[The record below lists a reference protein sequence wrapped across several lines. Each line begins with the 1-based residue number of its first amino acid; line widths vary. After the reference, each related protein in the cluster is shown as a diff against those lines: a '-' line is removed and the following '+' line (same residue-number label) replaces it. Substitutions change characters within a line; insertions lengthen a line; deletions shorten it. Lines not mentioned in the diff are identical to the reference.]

1 MAEYSPRGLA
11 NIIWAL
17 AKLQHYPEPELRALL
32 LDTFVERLPT
42 AVPQPAGAAA
52 AADGGDAD
60 PADEAPPG
68 SPPAS
73 PASSAAAEA
82 TADAFAAPGDAVPQ
96 LGAPADGAAAPGEA
110 TVAAQALL
118 AAPPVPADGAPAAAT
133 APPVTPLLSLTQVQA
148 LLTHLCANLSRAM
161 VQTISN
167 SLWAVVV
174 LQHEHS
180 WCMCGS
186 LMQVQ
191 LLLHTFCQQP
201 REALP
206 GHIQPVIRCMS
217 QLATACAVHNGD
229 AWLMWQPPVLQRLLG
244 HLFSQRSHMEQHH
257 VSSVLRDVAQV
268 ACLLMLLQRRKLEA
282 SAKAEGRPP
291 LGPRAADDM
300 LSALAAGA
308 GPPDTASTMLALG
321 MLRPQLSDMGLL
333 PSVQHL
339 CGMLSLMASHNQA
352 ELDGRLTAAAAAVG
366 AVPAGADVNRALSED
381 PLAAGP
387 TAFALLTAPPPPP
400 PVAPAAAPAP
410 AADAH
415 AQAQQAGEGLGVF
428 SQAADQA
435 ARALAGGVGPGIG
448 PGAAAGAGALPS
460 APTAAAGSIGSS
472 SGSSGSLPANVEAAA
487 AALRQQLALQSQQQ
501 GADSGT
507 AAGGLGGS
515 LLVGGAL
522 SALGHR
528 AAASPAAAA
537 PALAPAIPAPLTP
550 QLQLLPHAG
559 LRAAGQPGA
568 PPQPHLAAAM
578 MAGGGIP
585 GRYGGGGAGGSFG
598 PPPGSSTDVGMSADW
613 VHQEAA
619 AKQLT
624 HHIVS
629 AESVWAL
636 VDIYNANKTLMDS
649 IHLTACITRLSK
661 VLGSRPAA
669 NSPAQAMA
677 EQLLPQIGQQL
688 TPMLPSC
695 NARGLANVLWGYG
708 RLRMR
713 PEDTSLVVLLQQFI
727 KHLAEATSRD
737 CAVVLW
743 SLARLSE
750 SQAGAGVAPELLQ
763 RTL

>member
-1 MAEYSPRGLA
+1 LHNTAALPSPEA
-11 NIIWAL
+11 QPTTTPSAL
-17 AKLQHYPEPELRALL
+17 QDVSNVLWGVAKL
-32 LDTFVERLPT
+32 TKERSSSLAPPT
-42 AVPQPAGAAA
+42 AAAGAPPAPVPEPAGAAA

-321 MLRPQLSDMGLL
+321 ILRPQLSDMGLL

-339 CGMLSLMASHNQA
+339 CGMLSLMASHNQV
-352 ELDGRLTAAAAAVG
+352 RVR
-366 AVPAGADVNRALSED
+366 PAI
-381 PLAAGP
+381 GP
-387 TAFALLTAPPPPP
+387 FSGHCSHPCLCTTHAALLQPNATERRR
-400 PVAPAAAPAP
+400 PVLYTRRNSPTNQRR
-410 AADAH
+410 D
-415 AQAQQAGEGLGVF
+415 
-428 SQAADQA
+428 SN
-435 ARALAGGVGPGIG
+435 
-448 PGAAAGAGALPS
+448 PGAR
-460 APTAAAGSIGSS
+460 PTDR
-472 SGSSGSLPANVEAAA
+472 L
-487 AALRQQLALQSQQQ
+487 
-501 GADSGT
+501 
-507 AAGGLGGS
+507 
-515 LLVGGAL
+515 
-522 SALGHR
+522 
-528 AAASPAAAA
+528 
-537 PALAPAIPAPLTP
+537 
-550 QLQLLPHAG
+550 HAG
-559 LRAAGQPGA
+559 
-568 PPQPHLAAAM
+568 
-578 MAGGGIP
+578 
-585 GRYGGGGAGGSFG
+585 
-598 PPPGSSTDVGMSADW
+598 
-613 VHQEAA
+613 
-619 AKQLT
+619 
-624 HHIVS
+624 
-629 AESVWAL
+629 
-636 VDIYNANKTLMDS
+636 
-649 IHLTACITRLSK
+649 
-661 VLGSRPAA
+661 
-669 NSPAQAMA
+669 
-677 EQLLPQIGQQL
+677 
-688 TPMLPSC
+688 
-695 NARGLANVLWGYG
+695 
-708 RLRMR
+708 
-713 PEDTSLVVLLQQFI
+713 
-727 KHLAEATSRD
+727 
-737 CAVVLW
+737 
-743 SLARLSE
+743 
-750 SQAGAGVAPELLQ
+750 
-763 RTL
+763 